1 MFIFIKK
8 LLYIGTY
15 YHTLFGVQTQGWTV
29 FYYKQTELII
39 MTFEKGNFL
48 GVLQPYTKITDSPSS
63 QVFRRTG
70 YFSLF
75 PNFDN
80 IPNIIQ
86 WKYIKWNYVIQCNRC
101 GNLL

>member
-1 MFIFIKK
+1 
-8 LLYIGTY
+8 
-15 YHTLFGVQTQGWTV
+15 
-29 FYYKQTELII
+29 

-48 GVLQPYTKITDSPSS
+48 VVLQPYTKITGSPSS
-63 QVFRRTG
+63 RVFRRTR

-86 WKYIKWNYVIQCNRC
+86 WKYMK
-101 GNLL
+101 